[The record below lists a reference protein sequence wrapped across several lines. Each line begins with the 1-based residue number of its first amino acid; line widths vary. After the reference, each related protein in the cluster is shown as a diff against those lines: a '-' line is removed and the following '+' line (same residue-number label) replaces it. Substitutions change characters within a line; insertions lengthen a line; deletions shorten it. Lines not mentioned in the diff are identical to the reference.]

1 MSSCCRQ
8 QAVTSTIFPSSPIHL
23 SKTGNFFKVVLW
35 SSISRSDPFPERE
48 RRLSHLPESVEQ
60 HDRGALTSDANY
72 EAKKCCFMHW
82 IKDPYVIQ
90 SSKNRNNSWSFLT
103 FKAVK
108 MDLFELWWN
117 LKFDWLFQQGETEYE
132 VLFHSSP
139 SHFSHRPHRLH
150 LYAKHLV
157 YLPADWVGKSST

>member
-48 RRLSHLPESVEQ
+48 RRLSHLPEWLEQ
-60 HDRGALTSDANY
+60 HDSGALTSDANY

-90 SSKNRNNSWSFLT
+90 SSKSRNNCWSFLT

-108 MDLFELWWN
+108 MDLFELWCRLN
-117 LKFDWLFQQGETEYE
+117 LIDY
-132 VLFHSSP
+132 
-139 SHFSHRPHRLH
+139 FSRGKLSMKCCFTLLPLIFTRPHRLH

-157 YLPADWVGKSST
+157 YLQADWVGKSST